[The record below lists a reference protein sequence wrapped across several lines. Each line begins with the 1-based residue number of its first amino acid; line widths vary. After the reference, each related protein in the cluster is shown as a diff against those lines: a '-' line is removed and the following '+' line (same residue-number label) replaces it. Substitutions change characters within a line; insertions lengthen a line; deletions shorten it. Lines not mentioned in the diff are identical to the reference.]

1 LNKGILFT
9 ALVVLSG
16 CGLNLDAVREA
27 VSVSGAK
34 AMDDVLNDAEFII
47 CKGVSVGAKE
57 RKYPRGSAKAKA
69 YDTLCDRDLE
79 EDK

>member
-1 LNKGILFT
+1 MNKVILLT

-27 VSVSGAK
+27 VSVGGAK
-34 AMDDVLNDAEFII
+34 AMDDVLNDAEFIM

-57 RKYPRGSAKAKA
+57 RRYPRGSTKAKA
-69 YDTLCDRDLE
+69 YNTLCDRDA